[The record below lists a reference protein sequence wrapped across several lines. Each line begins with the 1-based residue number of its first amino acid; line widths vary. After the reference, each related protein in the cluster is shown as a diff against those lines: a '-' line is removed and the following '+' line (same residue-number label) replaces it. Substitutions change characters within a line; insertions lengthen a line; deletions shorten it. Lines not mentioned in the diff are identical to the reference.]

1 METIY
6 DVLRVLV
13 NASRGTLNDSVIADL
28 LTLLDTLEAAPVP
41 ADTGGKK
48 NA

>member
-13 NASRGTLNDSVIADL
+13 NASRSAINESVIEDL
-28 LTLLDTLEAAPVP
+28 LTLIDTLEAAPVP

>member
-1 METIY
+1 MENIY

-13 NASRGTLNDSVIADL
+13 NAARGQLKDDVIAAAHAVIDK
-28 LTLLDTLEAAPVP
+28 LEAAPVP

-48 NA
+48 SA

>member
-13 NASRGTLNDSVIADL
+13 NAARGQLKDDVIAAAHEVIDR
-28 LTLLDTLEAAPVP
+28 LDPGPPDTAA
-41 ADTGGKK
+41 GSKK

>member
-13 NASRGTLNDSVIADL
+13 NAARGQLKDDVIAAAHAVIDK
-28 LTLLDTLEAAPVP
+28 LDPGPDAA
-41 ADTGGKK
+41 AGGKK